1 MLLTLPDAL
10 QLHVLVF
17 VSLRDVRSLKAVCSA
32 MLAHA
37 RTILG
42 NAEWL
47 SLHGASIGLME
58 GASAG
63 TSTGSDVVGAAGDV
77 VDIASIFT
85 PVPAPAPPP
94 AGELRACSKCGQSL
108 GRASY
113 GKRQWPKEERR
124 CHPCLG
130 QNPPVRHNAPATVEP
145 LTLGACVVLPNG
157 ALCLSDLSARKLHLV
172 TLRDEKLG
180 EVVVS
185 AGGGQLYAP
194 RHLTCGN
201 GKLFF
206 TSKPADVSEA
216 TEQDHGPY
224 PATVVGWCTIA
235 DLRPGTTVD
244 PTVLEW
250 DDALGG
256 TTKEASVEVHG
267 ESLDIAVGAGMVFV
281 LTGERRPGARPW
293 EYYDGGGD
301 DSEDEGGREYK
312 VFVFK
317 DGATRHHQSFSLGEY
332 SFSDAPDQLV
342 CLASTVLVNMRDSV
356 HVFSLEGEPL
366 RKVVPV
372 IPPHLRRSPTCLGFE
387 VEHLFSASGRLYLS
401 DRSDLLVCSWD
412 GAELTL
418 LQSARTSE
426 RFDTLNT
433 LVPMQRR
440 ARRAMRPCADES
452 HVCMLSTMGGMAGD
466 VAYSLTAQLFA
477 VSGSRR
483 VV

>member
-10 QLHVLVF
+10 QLHVLIF
-17 VSLRDVRSLKAVCSA
+17 VSLRDVRSVKAVCSA

-37 RTILG
+37 RSILR

-47 SLHGASIGLME
+47 SLHGASFGLLE

-63 TSTGSDVVGAAGDV
+63 TSTSSDVVGAAGDV
-77 VDIASIFT
+77 VDITSIFT
-85 PVPAPAPPP
+85 PVPAPPPAP

-108 GRASY
+108 GRASF
-113 GKRQWPKEERR
+113 GKKQWPKEERR

-130 QNPPVRHNAPATVEP
+130 QKPPVRHNAPATVEP
-145 LTLGACVVLPNG
+145 LTLSSCVMLPSG
-157 ALCLSDLSARKLHLV
+157 ALCLSDLSTRKLHLV

-180 EVVVS
+180 EVVMS
-185 AGGGQLYAP
+185 AGGSQLYAP
-194 RHLTCGN
+194 RRLTCGN

-206 TSKPADVSEA
+206 ASKPADVSEK
-216 TEQDHGPY
+216 TEQEHGPY

-267 ESLDIAVGAGMVFV
+267 ESLHIAVGAGMVFV
-281 LTGERRPGARPW
+281 LTGERCPGARPW
-293 EYYDGGGD
+293 EYYDDGED
-301 DSEDEGGREYK
+301 DDDREYK

-317 DGATRHHQSFSLGEY
+317 DGATRHHHSFSLGEY
-332 SFSDAPDQLV
+332 SFSDAPNQLV
-342 CLASTVLVNMRDSV
+342 CLARTLLMTMCDSV

-366 RKVVPV
+366 RKVVPA
-372 IPPHLRRSPTCLGFE
+372 IPLHLAGTPTSRGFE
-387 VEHLFSASGRLYLS
+387 VQDMFTASGRLYLS
-401 DRSDLLVCSWD
+401 DMRNLLVYSWD

-418 LQSARTSE
+418 LQSASASE
-426 RFDTLNT
+426 GFAAFDMSI
-433 LVPMQRR
+433 PMQRR

-452 HVCMLSTMGGMAGD
+452 HVCLLSAQGGMEND
-466 VAYSLTAQLFA
+466 AYSLTAQLFA
-477 VSGSRR
+477 VRGSRR